1 MNTLLTPFVTPLGM
15 VGLLAVMYTLY
26 ILANLSQRL
35 GAVTKITP
43 YYRVFYVAIALL
55 AVALLARVSLGS
67 MVLSQVPGT
76 DLSGTSPVTLVAYHV
91 PFAGAMT
98 VSVAIAWRYWS
109 WLFKEKLQ

>member
-1 MNTLLTPFVTPLGM
+1 MNTLLAPFVTPLGM

-43 YYRVFYVAIALL
+43 YFRVLYVAIALL
-55 AVALLARVSLGS
+55 AVALLARVSLS
-67 MVLSQVPGT
+67 SIVLSQAPGT
-76 DLSGTSPVTLVAYHV
+76 SLLGPSPVTLVTYHI
-91 PFAGAMT
+91 PFAGAM
-98 VSVAIAWRYWS
+98 VISVAIAWRYWS